1 MAYQI
6 FTDTSSGM
14 SKALRKEYDI
24 DYFRMGL
31 NVAGEE
37 KHGDL
42 DYEEFSREQLYAWV
56 KDPNVTITT
65 SLVTAAE
72 FTEKCEAYLEQ
83 GIDILYIAC
92 TDALSGTR
100 AVFEL
105 VKRDLEE
112 KYPDR
117 TILSI
122 NSCRA
127 EMALGLM
134 VVEAAKMQREG
145 KSIKEV
151 YDYIEANKQYF
162 HQVGSID
169 TLKYLKAYGRVSGAA
184 AFFAD
189 TLNIKPL
196 IMADIHG
203 NNYTFKKVHGPMK
216 AMIECF
222 NYVKENMVEGV
233 TDVVYLGETMPGEAK
248 GYLKKRIEEELHL
261 KTEEY
266 IISPIVGVCCGP
278 GMYGCWFKGKLVT
291 EKGAQK

>member
-14 SKALRKEYDI
+14 PKALRKEYGI

-65 SLVTAAE
+65 SLVTAQE
-72 FTEKCEAYLEQ
+72 FTEKCEKYLDK

-105 VKRDLEE
+105 VKRDLQE
-112 KYPDR
+112 KYPER

-127 EMALGLM
+127 EMAGRLRIHIFRYFIHFRRFVREHKEKRICSAYL
-134 VVEAAKMQREG
+134 VLRFDYLQVFIIVCESADADDTEAA
-145 KSIKEV
+145 EV
-151 YDYIEANKQYF
+151 QFFFDRYGHLF
-162 HQVGSID
+162 
-169 TLKYLKAYGRVSGAA
+169 YL
-184 AFFAD
+184 F
-189 TLNIKPL
+189 
-196 IMADIHG
+196 
-203 NNYTFKKVHGPMK
+203 
-216 AMIECF
+216 
-222 NYVKENMVEGV
+222 
-233 TDVVYLGETMPGEAK
+233 
-248 GYLKKRIEEELHL
+248 
-261 KTEEY
+261 
-266 IISPIVGVCCGP
+266 
-278 GMYGCWFKGKLVT
+278 
-291 EKGAQK
+291 